1 VTTPYVGHRGWLGVR
16 LDRGL
21 DWNELAGIIED
32 AFAEV
37 APPKLVESARDVERG
52 RR

>member
-1 VTTPYVGHRGWLGVR
+1 VR

-21 DWNELAGIIED
+21 DWGELTGIVVD

-37 APPKLVESARDVERG
+37 APPKLVEAAKRAG
-52 RR
+52 P